1 MTNNTKEFDLAII
14 GGGPGGYVAAIKAA
28 QLGLSTCL
36 IEKDKVGGTCLHR
49 GCIPTKSLLYS
60 AYLYHLSKRSQDFG
74 IKCEGVTIDFPQV
87 RKRKELVVNKL
98 YNGVKGLLKKNRV
111 EVVEAEGR
119 LSGLSAKGKI
129 LLFND
134 GNETGELRAKKIII
148 ASGSAPLVPSWLP
161 FDRINVLSSDEL
173 LELDHIPS
181 SLIIAGGGDIGIEFA
196 YLFNTLGCSVTVVEM
211 KEGILPFEDNEISTV
226 LQKQLTRKGIKILTE
241 TMVEHVSSDNNGV
254 TVEIKRKDGQKE
266 TITAEKMLAALGRRP
281 VAEKIGT
288 ELLGIELN
296 NRFIKV
302 NGNFETTANGIY
314 AIGDIAG
321 PPLLAHAA
329 SQEGILAV
337 HHITGKEVHPY
348 NPHLVPRVNYSHPQ
362 VASIGLTT
370 REAEEKGY
378 DVQTGKFPFAANSKA
393 IISGEEIGGFVKI
406 VADKKYGEVL
416 GVHIIGPEV
425 SELIGGLSM
434 AMSLGA
440 THFDI
445 SNTIFPHPTLSEV
458 IKEVAHA
465 VEGQAIHI

>member
-1 MTNNTKEFDLAII
+1 MINNTKEFDLAII

-87 RKRKELVVNKL
+87 QKRKELVVNKL
-98 YNGVKGLLKKNRV
+98 YNGVKGLLKKNRI

-119 LSGLSAKGKI
+119 LSAQGKI
-129 LLFND
+129 ALLKD
-134 GNETGELRAKKIII
+134 GNDMGEIRAKNIIL
-148 ASGSAPLVPSWLP
+148 ASGSAPLIPSWLP
-161 FDRINVLSSDEL
+161 LDRVNVLSSDEI

-241 TMVEHVSSDNNGV
+241 TIVEHVSSDTNGI

-266 TITAEKMLAALGRRP
+266 ILLAEKMLASLGRRP
-281 VAEKIGT
+281 VTEKIGT
-288 ELLGIELN
+288 ELLGIELTKG
-296 NRFIKV
+296 FIKV
-302 NGNFETTANGIY
+302 NDKFESTVKGIY

-321 PPLLAHAA
+321 APLLAHAA

-337 HHITGKEVHPY
+337 HHVTGKEVPPY

-378 DVQTGKFPFAANSKA
+378 EIQTGKFPFAANSKA
-393 IISGEEIGGFVKI
+393 IISGEEPGGFVKI

-416 GVHIIGPEV
+416 GVHMIGPEV

-440 THFDI
+440 TLFDI